1 MRKSFSKH
9 QHNNLPK
16 HAALDF
22 CGVEDITV
30 NAAAAF
36 TVNSSQVFRDDI
48 DITPVTLSNGI
59 QYMPWGADNQLPYH
73 ILDMIEKDE
82 TLSTCQMFNAE
93 ICYGSGLQ
101 YNTTECSASV
111 RADIE
116 EFLVCNNLGAYFL
129 GVCQDFKH
137 FGWCVSVIILDK
149 EGKRI
154 VSLHRK
160 EVIYCRFSKAN
171 KKGVIENVLYA
182 NWKKPV
188 SSVEDIEVIPLLD
201 ETCPWHDLEERLKHG
216 KTRKFALVSRVPTPD
231 STYYP
236 IPYYAALFRGKWYN
250 IKQLIGMAKEAKLK
264 NSAPI
269 KYHIEVSSKYWENIF
284 RREHITD
291 QKKMQ
296 ERVVEEKR
304 KIIDF
309 LTGAENSGKAL
320 FSTFYISP
328 TGETQ
333 HEVVITKIDS
343 DKEGGDWAT
352 DIQEAV
358 NMFCFTMRVHSNLV
372 GSVPGKAQTNNS
384 GSDKRELYTI
394 AQALQK
400 PYHDLLFTVHRIIM
414 KFNQWKGAYPEC
426 PFIQLTTLD
435 EGTDAKQVSVDP
447 SE

>member
-1 MRKSFSKH
+1 MRKYFSKH
-9 QHNNLPK
+9 QHKNFPK
-16 HAALDF
+16 YAAFDF

-30 NAAAAF
+30 NAAVAF

-59 QYMPWGADNQLPYH
+59 QYMPWGADNMMPYN

-101 YNTTECSASV
+101 YNTSTCSTATRS
-111 RADIE
+111 AIE
-116 EFLVCNNLGAYFL
+116 DFLVCNNLAEYFL

-137 FGWCVSVIILDK
+137 YGWCVSVIIVDK
-149 EGKRI
+149 DGKNI
-154 VSLHRK
+154 VRLHRK
-160 EVIYCRFSKAN
+160 EVVYCRFSKAN
-171 KKGVIENVLYA
+171 KKGIIEYVLYA
-182 NWKKPV
+182 NWKKPIRSIDEV
-188 SSVEDIEVIPLLD
+188 EVIPLLNPD
-201 ETCPWHDLEERLKHG
+201 CPFHDLEERLKRG
-216 KTRKFALVSRVPTPD
+216 SARKFALVSRVPTPD

-269 KYHIEVSSKYWENIF
+269 KYHIEVSQRYWENIF
-284 RREHITD
+284 KRERITN
-291 QKKMQ
+291 QQKMQ